1 MKLAEAL
8 ILRADSQK
16 RLAQLR
22 DRLGRNALV
31 QEGES
36 PAEPP
41 AGLLAEYEQ
50 VAAQWLDLVQRINR
64 TNSTTPLDGVQTI
77 ADAIARRDNLKERW
91 SAYSSLASQA
101 SVSQQRYGRS
111 EIKMLPA
118 VNVVDIQRVA
128 DGLAREHR
136 DLDSRIQAANWATEL
151 VD

>member
-50 VAAQWLDLVQRINR
+50 VAAQWPKETTITTGIITTRRPLQLSLVAEGDRLHVPVSI
-64 TNSTTPLDGVQTI
+64 
-77 ADAIARRDNLKERW
+77 
-91 SAYSSLASQA
+91 AYS
-101 SVSQQRYGRS
+101 G
-111 EIKMLPA
+111 
-118 VNVVDIQRVA
+118 
-128 DGLAREHR
+128 
-136 DLDSRIQAANWATEL
+136 
-151 VD
+151 